1 MDKKNAEKS
10 LYDKDDLQQIAS
22 FLIKSRSTLSVAE
35 SVTSGCLQTAFSLAE
50 GATLFFQGGITVYQ
64 GAQKTRILDVEP
76 IYGEENEFVNF
87 SVACQMALGSNK
99 LFLSKY
105 AIAITG
111 FTQPIPDHEFKNPYA
126 YYAIAKDQEIVL
138 KGFVEAKKDDSFS
151 IQESYTKQILKLFRN
166 LLKKSIR

>member
-1 MDKKNAEKS
+1 MAKKNAEQS
-10 LYDKDDLQQIAS
+10 PYDKDDLQQIAS
-22 FLIKSRSTLSVAE
+22 LLIKSKSTLSVAE

-64 GAQKTRILDVEP
+64 GGQKIRILDVEP
-76 IYGEENEFVNF
+76 IYGEENEFVNL

-111 FTQPIPDHEFKNPYA
+111 FTQAIPDHEFKNPYA
-126 YYAIAKDQEIVL
+126 YYAIAQDQEIVL
-138 KGFVEAKKDDSFS
+138 KGFIEAEKKDSWN
-151 IQESYTKQILKLFRN
+151 IQECYTKQIIKLFGDFLN
-166 LLKKSIR
+166 G